1 MKSFIIKTLTLSFLL
16 ILVEYFLSLYVY
28 PNTHV
33 PLFIIIVCFIFA
45 ITNLIHYKLL
55 DVAEKKM
62 NKFNPYFLGLNMI
75 KMFIYFIAVLIYLW
89 FYREYA
95 LEFLISFFVVYV
107 CFSALEVVE
116 VTRIIK
122 RKK

>member
-1 MKSFIIKTLTLSFLL
+1 MKSFIIKTLTLAILL
-16 ILVEYFLSLYVY
+16 IGIEYLLSLYLY

-33 PLFIIIVCFIFA
+33 PLFIVIVCFLFA
-45 ITNLIHYKLL
+45 VTNLIHYKLL
-55 DVAEKKM
+55 KVAEKNV

-75 KMFIYFIAVLIYLW
+75 KMFIYFIAVLTYLW

-95 LEFLISFFVVYV
+95 PEFLISFFVVYV
-107 CFSALEVVE
+107 CFSVLEVVE
-116 VTRIIK
+116 VTCIVK